1 MKKQKANVIN
11 SIAIMFEYRAKRTF
25 QIYGDR
31 PIVWLYLFAAEEIRW
46 ELK

>member
-1 MKKQKANVIN
+1 MKKQKANVLDIWV
-11 SIAIMFEYRAKRTF
+11 FEYWAKRTF
-25 QIYGDR
+25 RMNGDC